1 LGSNHL
7 IAIGYDDMF
16 KADEAR
22 IAVKRMAYEGI
33 CRLQDSAAVIKQYD
47 GRLVLSR
54 DEDIVATRKNAGH
67 WVGILAALATGVQP
81 LILVG
86 TAAGALIGR
95 LTNTGL
101 DGKFLK
107 DVGKALQ
114 PGRSA
119 LFVLGGNA
127 LGDVM
132 LERLKPLGGTVL
144 HATVSDEVI
153 REISQ
158 ALEGKG
164 NP

>member
-1 LGSNHL
+1 MESNHL
-7 IAIGYDDMF
+7 IAIGYDDLF

-47 GRLVLSR
+47 GKLILSR
-54 DEDIVATRKNAGH
+54 DEDIVAQHKNAGH
-67 WVGILAALATGVQP
+67 WIGILAALATGVQP

-101 DGKFLK
+101 DSKFLK
-107 DVGKALQ
+107 EVGKTLE

-119 LFVLGGNA
+119 LFLLGGDA
-127 LGDVM
+127 QGDVM
-132 LERLKPLGGTVL
+132 LERLKHLGGTVL

-153 REISQ
+153 QQINQ
-158 ALEGKG
+158 ALE
-164 NP
+164 PMDTP